1 MEQKRFILAMVLS
14 AAVLLIWQTFMAPPA
29 PEEEQPNGD
38 QAVEQTADKDGK
50 AKEAADQ
57 DAAEADAD
65 QQPDQAQK
73 DQKPDQQADAE
84 QAKQADQADQSD
96 ADTTEPAAPRNVEV
110 RKDVLKSDR
119 FTVNL
124 TNDQARVTSIF
135 LTEPEQYQAKGDLVG
150 FPEDSKYYPFSTD
163 FLEESV
169 DLPNDAVYEVVEDES
184 VKGQG
189 DAYKKIVYR
198 YDDPQ
203 GRFRIDKSFS
213 LDESLPY
220 LVNMDVEITNN
231 LKGRLVDTLAV
242 DIYEWK
248 DPNQES
254 SFLDFQPN
262 VIEGVCMNSEDIERE
277 SFDSVL
283 DGPQR
288 FDAGETLWGAVDT
301 RYFMMAAI
309 PNTRAER
316 CELEV
321 VDDNYLRT
329 RIVHDGFSIAPGES
343 QTISH
348 KLFLGPKDVDVLG
361 TIDESLD
368 STVRLEESVDYGMF
382 AFIARP
388 LRWGLEK
395 IFNLVGNWGLAIILL
410 TFLIRGA
417 LWPINMKAYSSMERM
432 KKVQPLLNEVKE
444 KYEDDRQR
452 MTEETMKIF
461 REHNV
466 SPAGGCLP
474 MIMQMPILYGLYVMI
489 YNSVELYH
497 ADFALWYTNLA
508 EPDPYYV
515 LPALMG
521 IVMFAQ
527 QKMSTVDTTNKQA
540 AMMMKVMP
548 IMFTAF
554 MVFLPSGL
562 VLYYALSLLIGVVQ
576 QFYVRKKYSGEE
588 EEPAKA

>member
-14 AAVLLIWQTFMAPPA
+14 AAVLLIWQMFVAPPV
-29 PEEEQPNGD
+29 PEEGQAAGE
-38 QAVEQTADKDGK
+38 QAVEQTQDGEGAAKKAAEGDEQQPEDAAAKTDGQPQADPPDAEGG
-50 AKEAADQ
+50 E
-57 DAAEADAD
+57 AAEA
-65 QQPDQAQK
+65 QQPR
-73 DQKPDQQADAE
+73 PTAE
-84 QAKQADQADQSD
+84 
-96 ADTTEPAAPRNVEV
+96 PRNIAV
-110 RKDVLKSDR
+110 RQDVLKTDR
-119 FTVNL
+119 LVAKL
-124 TNDQARVTSIF
+124 TNEQARVTNVNLI
-135 LTEPEQYQAKGDLVG
+135 EPEQYQAKGDIVG
-150 FPEDSKYYPFSTD
+150 FPEDSKYYPFTVD
-163 FLEESV
+163 FLEQSV
-169 DLPNDAVYEVVEDES
+169 DMPSDAVYEVVEAES
-184 VKGQG
+184 VKADGEG
-189 DAYKKIVYR
+189 YKKLVYR

-203 GRFRIDKSFS
+203 GRFRIDKVFAV
-213 LDESLPY
+213 DESLPY
-220 LVNMDVEITNN
+220 IVDMDVRVTNN
-231 LKGRLVDTLAV
+231 LEKGRLVDTVAV
-242 DIYEWK
+242 DLYEWK
-248 DPNQES
+248 DPDEET

-262 VIEGVCMNSEDIERE
+262 VIEGVCMNTEDLERE
-277 SFDSVL
+277 ALGSVV
-283 DGPQR
+283 DEPQR
-288 FDAGETLWGAVDT
+288 FDEGETLWGAVDT

-309 PNTRAER
+309 PAKHAER
-316 CELEV
+316 CELKV
-321 VDDNYLRT
+321 VDDNFLRT
-329 RIVHDGFSIAPGES
+329 RLVHGGFSIEPG
-343 QTISH
+343 QTETLSH

-361 TIDESLD
+361 EIDESLD
-368 STVRLEESVDYGMF
+368 EKVRLEESVDYGMF

-395 IFNLVGNWGLAIILL
+395 IYNLVGNWGLAIIIL

-444 KYEDDRQR
+444 KYGEDRQR

-489 YNSVELYH
+489 YYSVELYH

-521 IVMFAQ
+521 VVMFAQ

-540 AMMMKVMP
+540 AMMMKIMP
-548 IMFTAF
+548 VMFTAF

-562 VLYYALSLLIGVVQ
+562 VLYYALSLLLGVAQ
-576 QFYVRKKYSGEE
+576 QFWVRKKFSGEDVE
-588 EEPAKA
+588 AAKA